1 LSFDRLV
8 ANAKNL
14 IKFVMPPAKR
24 ALELLEKWTQP
35 VRILKKRR
43 SEKPN
48 NDRHCAANKHGRI
61 AGGLQSDILTHSA
74 EAPDHAKSSG
84 SNETTSDRENQD

>member
-1 LSFDRLV
+1 MSFDRLV

-24 ALELLEKWTQP
+24 ALELLEKWTKP
-35 VRILKKRR
+35 MHILKK
-43 SEKPN
+43 EGLKKPN

-61 AGGLQSDILTHSA
+61 AGGLQLDILTHSA
-74 EAPDHAKSSG
+74 EALEHAKSSG
-84 SNETTSDRENQD
+84 GNETTSDRENQD